1 MAIGLAAALCA
12 AALFGAAA
20 ILQAVASRRVP
31 VASRVD
37 GTLVVGLLRQPLFL
51 GALAMNLAGFAFH
64 LTALRLIPLFLA
76 QSGIAASL
84 AVTAILAVRV
94 FHDPL
99 GRADWTAV
107 AGVCVGLALMAS
119 AAGKVGDENADGLF
133 VVGLYAGL
141 GLIALAAAVLVRT
154 TGVIGTAGL
163 GFLAGLGF
171 AGVSICARVLPDLA
185 PATIVTHPASYA
197 LALSGGLAFLLYSL
211 SLQRGSVTGA
221 TAPMIVSQTVTPAAV
236 GVFLLNDGV
245 RSGWWPVAVAGFVIT
260 GASAIALARFE
271 GSPDHHA

>member
-1 MAIGLAAALCA
+1 MFLAAL
-12 AALFGAAA
+12 
-20 ILQAVASRRVP
+20 
-31 VASRVD
+31 
-37 GTLVVGLLRQPLFL
+37 GL
-51 GALAMNLAGFAFH
+51 NLAGFAFH

-99 GRADWTAV
+99 GSRDWTAV
-107 AGVCVGLALMAS
+107 IGVCVGLSLMATS
-119 AAGKVGDENADGLF
+119 AGDVGDESASTAFQIGLF
-133 VVGLYAGL
+133 AGVV
-141 GLIALAAAVLVRT
+141 LIAAGAAVLVRV
-154 TGVIGTAGL
+154 TGVLATAGL

-171 AGVSICARVLPDLA
+171 AGVGICARVLPDLK
-185 PATIVTHPASYA
+185 PATIIAEPTTYA
-197 LALSGGLAFLLYSL
+197 LLLSGALAFLLYSL

-245 RSGWWPVAVAGFVIT
+245 RTGWWPIALVGFVIT

-271 GSPDHHA
+271 GAPDHHA